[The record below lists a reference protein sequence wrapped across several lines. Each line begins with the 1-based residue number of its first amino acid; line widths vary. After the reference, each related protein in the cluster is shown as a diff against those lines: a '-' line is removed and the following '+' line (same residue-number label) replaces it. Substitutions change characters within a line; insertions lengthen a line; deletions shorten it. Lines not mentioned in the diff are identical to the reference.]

1 MIMVERDIA
10 AEWELSEIANY
21 YSRKEDALV
30 RWSYRGLKL
39 TDKILNMVKPGCGTT
54 DATGVILNIILAK
67 INNGWNRFRKF
78 LLLICKQL
86 S

>member
-1 MIMVERDIA
+1 MIMVERNIA

-39 TDKILNMVKPGCGTT
+39 TDKILNMVKRILKKFDLKPGCETT
-54 DATGVILNIILAK
+54 DATGVIVNIILAK
-67 INNGWNRFRKF
+67 INNG
-78 LLLICKQL
+78 
-86 S
+86 